1 MKSKVALATLAMIP
15 MAANN
20 AYASNIGTVTASSL
34 NVRSGPS
41 TSYKIVTTVKK
52 NDKVNILQSSNG
64 WYKIETASGKQG
76 WASSSYISISN
87 NDTNN
92 NTNISENI
100 AIVNTDGLKFRTGAG
115 TSYSIIKVLN
125 KGEKVE
131 VISESAGWSKVRYD
145 SRLGYVASQYIDK
158 TNTNY
163 IIKEVNTDGLNV
175 RTGPSTSYSSIGK
188 LNKGTKVQ
196 VISESAGWSKIN
208 YNNKIAYVSSGYLKT
223 VSTNT
228 SDTKPEDSTEQYKE
242 IKVVNTNGL
251 NVRKGP
257 STSYSSIG
265 KLNKGSNVEV
275 ISESAGWSKINYN
288 NTTAY
293 VATMYLDKK
302 TTNTEDSTEQYK
314 EIKVVN
320 TNGLNVRKGPS
331 TSYSSIGKLNKG
343 SNVEVISESA
353 GWSKINYNN
362 TTAYVAT
369 MYLDKK
375 TTNTEDSTE
384 QYKEIKVVNT
394 NGLNVRKGP
403 STSYSSIGKLNK
415 GSNVEVISESAG
427 WSKINYNNTTAYV
440 ATMYLD
446 KITSSEQVPPVVGGD
461 SVENVNGAIINYKAL
476 NYTLK
481 DHVDVQYKKALE
493 GGNVISSS
501 ISRSSEES
509 TTYVMAQSRAFSPAS
524 KSDLEYYLNPG
535 NFTSSNRGMMQ
546 FLRLDT
552 YKGGVSES
560 ELNSYLNSLPK
571 VNGKNTVFY
580 NQGKTFIDAAKK
592 YDIDLIYLV
601 SHAMW
606 ETGYGKSVLA
616 QGQTITSYKG
626 NTLPQPVTV
635 YNFFGIGA
643 IDKSANVSGA
653 EASYSNGWTSIEKT
667 IDGSAK
673 WIRDNYIKS
682 SKYNQNTI
690 YKMKFNYDY
699 SWHQYATDVN
709 WANGIS
715 GVMYKL
721 ISMYDTASNL
731 KFEIPNYK

>member
-1 MKSKVALATLAMIP
+1 MKGKIALATLAMIP
-15 MAANN
+15 MTANN

-41 TSYKIVTTVKK
+41 TSYTVVTTVKK

-64 WYKIETASGKQG
+64 WYKIETSSGKQG
-76 WASSSYISISN
+76 WVSSSYISASN
-87 NDTNN
+87 SNTNNSTNN
-92 NTNISENI
+92 NTQSNI
-100 AIVNTDGLKFRTGAG
+100 AIVNTDGLNFRNGAG

-131 VISESAGWSKVRYD
+131 VISESNGWSKVKHD

-158 TNTNY
+158 ATTNY
-163 IIKEVNTDGLNV
+163 TIKEVNTDGLNV
-175 RTGPSTSYSSIGK
+175 RTGPSTSYATIGK
-188 LNKGTKVQ
+188 LNKGT
-196 VISESAGWSKIN
+196 
-208 YNNKIAYVSSGYLKT
+208 
-223 VSTNT
+223 
-228 SDTKPEDSTEQYKE
+228 
-242 IKVVNTNGL
+242 
-251 NVRKGP
+251 R
-257 STSYSSIG
+257 
-265 KLNKGSNVEV
+265 VEV

-288 NTTAY
+288 NKTAY
-293 VATMYLDKK
+293 VSSGYLKAVSTSTPDTKPED
-302 TTNTEDSTEQYK
+302 TTQQYK

-320 TNGLNVRKGPS
+320 TDGLNVRKGPS
-331 TSYSSIGKLNKG
+331 TSYESIGKIDKG
-343 SNVEVISESA
+343 TSVEVISESD
-353 GWSKINYNN
+353 GWSKINYKN

-369 MYLDKK
+369 RYLDKK
-375 TTNTEDSTE
+375 STNTEDTTQ

-394 NGLNVRKGP
+394 DGLNVRKGP
-403 STSYSSIGKLNK
+403 STSYESIGKIDK
-415 GSNVEVISESAG
+415 GTSVEVISESDG
-427 WSKINYNNTTAYV
+427 WSKINYKNTTAYV
-440 ATMYLD
+440 ATRYLN
-446 KITSSEQVPPVVGGD
+446 KISSNEQVPPVVGGE
-461 SVENVNGAIINYKAL
+461 STENVSGATIYYKAL
-476 NYTLK
+476 NYTLQN
-481 DHVDVQYKKALE
+481 HVDAQYKKALE

-501 ISRSSEES
+501 ISRMSEEL
-509 TTYVMAQSRAFSPAS
+509 TTSMPQSRAFVTPS
-524 KSDLEYYLNPG
+524 KADLEYYLNPK
-535 NFTSSNRGMMQ
+535 NFTNSDKGMMQ

-552 YKGGVSES
+552 YKGGITES

-580 NQGKTFIDAAKK
+580 NQGKAFINAAQK
-592 YDIDLIYLV
+592 YDIDLVYLV

-626 NTLPQPVTV
+626 KPLDKPVTV

-667 IDGSAK
+667 IEGSAK
-673 WIRDNYIKS
+673 WISANYIKS

-699 SWHQYATDVN
+699 IWHQYATDVN
-709 WANGIS
+709 WSNGIS
-715 GVMYKL
+715 GIMNNI

-731 KFEIPNYK
+731 EFEVPDYK

>member
-1 MKSKVALATLAMIP
+1 MGMKGKIALATLAMIP
-15 MAANN
+15 MTANN

-41 TSYKIVTTVKK
+41 TSYTVVTTVKK

-64 WYKIETASGKQG
+64 WYKIETSSGKQG
-76 WASSSYISISN
+76 WVSSSYISASN
-87 NDTNN
+87 SNTNNSTNN
-92 NTNISENI
+92 NTQSNI
-100 AIVNTDGLKFRTGAG
+100 AIVNTDGLNFRNGAG

-131 VISESAGWSKVRYD
+131 VISESNGWSKVKHD

-158 TNTNY
+158 ATTNY
-163 IIKEVNTDGLNV
+163 TIKEVNTDGLNV
-175 RTGPSTSYSSIGK
+175 RTGPSTSYATIGK
-188 LNKGTKVQ
+188 LNKGT
-196 VISESAGWSKIN
+196 
-208 YNNKIAYVSSGYLKT
+208 
-223 VSTNT
+223 
-228 SDTKPEDSTEQYKE
+228 
-242 IKVVNTNGL
+242 
-251 NVRKGP
+251 R
-257 STSYSSIG
+257 
-265 KLNKGSNVEV
+265 VEV

-288 NTTAY
+288 NKTAY
-293 VATMYLDKK
+293 VSSGYLKAVSTSTPDTKPED
-302 TTNTEDSTEQYK
+302 TTQQYK

-320 TNGLNVRKGPS
+320 TDGLNVRKGPS
-331 TSYSSIGKLNKG
+331 TSYESIGKIDKG
-343 SNVEVISESA
+343 TSVEVISESD
-353 GWSKINYNN
+353 GWSKINYKN

-369 MYLDKK
+369 RYLDKK
-375 TTNTEDSTE
+375 STNTEDTTQ

-394 NGLNVRKGP
+394 DGLNVRKGP
-403 STSYSSIGKLNK
+403 STSYESIGKIDK
-415 GSNVEVISESAG
+415 GTSVEVISESDG
-427 WSKINYNNTTAYV
+427 WSKINYKNTTAYV
-440 ATMYLD
+440 ATRYLD
-446 KITSSEQVPPVVGGD
+446 KISSNEQVPPVVGGE
-461 SVENVNGAIINYKAL
+461 STENVSGATIYYKAL
-476 NYTLK
+476 NYTLQNHI
-481 DHVDVQYKKALE
+481 DAQYKKALE

-501 ISRSSEES
+501 ISRMSEEL
-509 TTYVMAQSRAFSPAS
+509 TTSMPQSRAFVTPS
-524 KSDLEYYLNPG
+524 KADLEYYLNPK
-535 NFTSSNRGMMQ
+535 NFTNSDKGMMQ

-552 YKGGVSES
+552 YKGGITES

-580 NQGKTFIDAAKK
+580 NQGKAFINAAQK
-592 YDIDLIYLV
+592 YDIDLVYLV

-626 NTLPQPVTV
+626 KPLDKPVTV

-667 IDGSAK
+667 IEGSAK
-673 WIRDNYIKS
+673 WISANYINS

-699 SWHQYATDVN
+699 IWHQYATDVN
-709 WANGIS
+709 WSNGIS
-715 GVMYKL
+715 GIMNNI

-731 KFEIPNYK
+731 EFEVPDYK

>member
-1 MKSKVALATLAMIP
+1 MKGKIALATLAMIP
-15 MAANN
+15 MTANN

-41 TSYKIVTTVKK
+41 TSYTVVTTVKK

-64 WYKIETASGKQG
+64 WYKIETSSGKQG
-76 WASSSYISISN
+76 WVSSSYISASN
-87 NDTNN
+87 SNTNNSTNN
-92 NTNISENI
+92 NTQSNI
-100 AIVNTDGLKFRTGAG
+100 AIVNTDGLNFRNGAG

-131 VISESAGWSKVRYD
+131 VISESNGWSKVKHD

-158 TNTNY
+158 ATTNY
-163 IIKEVNTDGLNV
+163 TIKEVNTDGLNV
-175 RTGPSTSYSSIGK
+175 RTGPSTSYATIGK
-188 LNKGTKVQ
+188 LNKGT
-196 VISESAGWSKIN
+196 
-208 YNNKIAYVSSGYLKT
+208 
-223 VSTNT
+223 
-228 SDTKPEDSTEQYKE
+228 
-242 IKVVNTNGL
+242 
-251 NVRKGP
+251 R
-257 STSYSSIG
+257 
-265 KLNKGSNVEV
+265 VEV

-288 NTTAY
+288 NKTAY
-293 VATMYLDKK
+293 VSSGYLKAVSTSTPDTKPED
-302 TTNTEDSTEQYK
+302 TTQQYK

-320 TNGLNVRKGPS
+320 TDGLNVRKGPS
-331 TSYSSIGKLNKG
+331 TSYESIGKIDKG
-343 SNVEVISESA
+343 TSVEVISESD
-353 GWSKINYNN
+353 GWSKINYKN

-369 MYLDKK
+369 RYLDKK
-375 TTNTEDSTE
+375 STNTEDTTQ

-394 NGLNVRKGP
+394 DGLNVRKGP
-403 STSYSSIGKLNK
+403 STSYESIGKIDK
-415 GSNVEVISESAG
+415 GTSVEVISESDG
-427 WSKINYNNTTAYV
+427 WSKINYKNTTAYV
-440 ATMYLD
+440 ATRYLD
-446 KITSSEQVPPVVGGD
+446 KISSNEQVPPVVGGE
-461 SVENVNGAIINYKAL
+461 STENVSGANIYYKAL
-476 NYTLK
+476 NYTLQN
-481 DHVDVQYKKALE
+481 HVDAQYKKALE

-501 ISRSSEES
+501 ISRMSEEL
-509 TTYVMAQSRAFSPAS
+509 TTSMPQSRAFVTAS
-524 KSDLEYYLNPG
+524 KADLEYYLNPK
-535 NFTSSNRGMMQ
+535 NFTNSDKGMMQ

-552 YKGGVSES
+552 YKGGITES

-580 NQGKTFIDAAKK
+580 NQGKAFINAAQK
-592 YDIDLIYLV
+592 YDIDLVYLV

-626 NTLPQPVTV
+626 KPLDKPVTV

-667 IDGSAK
+667 IEGSAK
-673 WIRDNYIKS
+673 WISANYIKS

-699 SWHQYATDVN
+699 IWHQYATDVN

-715 GVMYKL
+715 GIMNNI

-731 KFEIPNYK
+731 EFEVPDYK

>member
-1 MKSKVALATLAMIP
+1 MKGKIALATLAMIP
-15 MAANN
+15 MTANN

-41 TSYKIVTTVKK
+41 TSYTVVTTVKK

-64 WYKIETASGKQG
+64 WYKIETSSGKQG
-76 WASSSYISISN
+76 WVSSSYISASN
-87 NDTNN
+87 SNTNNSTNN
-92 NTNISENI
+92 NTQSNI
-100 AIVNTDGLKFRTGAG
+100 AIVNTDGLNFRNGAG

-131 VISESAGWSKVRYD
+131 VISESNGWSKVKHD

-158 TNTNY
+158 ATTNY
-163 IIKEVNTDGLNV
+163 TIKEVNTDGLNV
-175 RTGPSTSYSSIGK
+175 RTGPSTSYATIGK
-188 LNKGTKVQ
+188 LNKGT
-196 VISESAGWSKIN
+196 
-208 YNNKIAYVSSGYLKT
+208 
-223 VSTNT
+223 
-228 SDTKPEDSTEQYKE
+228 
-242 IKVVNTNGL
+242 
-251 NVRKGP
+251 R
-257 STSYSSIG
+257 
-265 KLNKGSNVEV
+265 VEV

-288 NTTAY
+288 NKTAY
-293 VATMYLDKK
+293 VSSGYLKAVSTSTPDTKPED
-302 TTNTEDSTEQYK
+302 TTQQYK

-320 TNGLNVRKGPS
+320 TDGLNVRKGPS
-331 TSYSSIGKLNKG
+331 TSYESIGKIDKG
-343 SNVEVISESA
+343 TSVEVISESD
-353 GWSKINYNN
+353 GWSKINYKN

-369 MYLDKK
+369 RYLDKK
-375 TTNTEDSTE
+375 STNTEDTTQ

-394 NGLNVRKGP
+394 DGLNVRKGP
-403 STSYSSIGKLNK
+403 STSYESIGKIDK
-415 GSNVEVISESAG
+415 GTSVEVISESDG
-427 WSKINYNNTTAYV
+427 WSKINYKNTTAYV
-440 ATMYLD
+440 ATRYLD
-446 KITSSEQVPPVVGGD
+446 KISSNEQVPPVVGGE
-461 SVENVNGAIINYKAL
+461 STENVSGATIYYKAL
-476 NYTLK
+476 NYTLQNHI
-481 DHVDVQYKKALE
+481 DAQYKKALE

-501 ISRSSEES
+501 ISRMSEEL
-509 TTYVMAQSRAFSPAS
+509 TTSMPQSRAFVTPS
-524 KSDLEYYLNPG
+524 KADLEYYLNPK
-535 NFTSSNRGMMQ
+535 NFTNSDKGMMQ

-552 YKGGVSES
+552 YKGGITES

-580 NQGKTFIDAAKK
+580 NQGKAFINAAQK
-592 YDIDLIYLV
+592 YDIDLVYLV

-626 NTLPQPVTV
+626 KPLDKPVTV

-667 IDGSAK
+667 LEGSAK
-673 WIRDNYIKS
+673 WISANYINS

-699 SWHQYATDVN
+699 IWHQYATDVN
-709 WANGIS
+709 WSNGIS
-715 GVMYKL
+715 GIMNNI

-731 KFEIPNYK
+731 EFEVPDYK

>member
-1 MKSKVALATLAMIP
+1 MKGKIALATLAIIP
-15 MAANN
+15 MTANN

-41 TSYKIVTTVKK
+41 TSYTVVTTVKK

-64 WYKIETASGKQG
+64 WYKIETSSGKQG
-76 WASSSYISISN
+76 WVSSSYISASN
-87 NDTNN
+87 SNTNNSTNN
-92 NTNISENI
+92 NTQSNI
-100 AIVNTDGLKFRTGAG
+100 AIVNTDGLNFRNGAG

-131 VISESAGWSKVRYD
+131 VISESNGWSKVKHD

-158 TNTNY
+158 ATTNY
-163 IIKEVNTDGLNV
+163 TIKEVNTDGLNV
-175 RTGPSTSYSSIGK
+175 RTGPSTSYATIGK
-188 LNKGTKVQ
+188 LNKGT
-196 VISESAGWSKIN
+196 
-208 YNNKIAYVSSGYLKT
+208 
-223 VSTNT
+223 
-228 SDTKPEDSTEQYKE
+228 
-242 IKVVNTNGL
+242 
-251 NVRKGP
+251 R
-257 STSYSSIG
+257 
-265 KLNKGSNVEV
+265 VEV

-288 NTTAY
+288 NKTAY
-293 VATMYLDKK
+293 VSSGYLKAVSTSTPDTKPED
-302 TTNTEDSTEQYK
+302 TTQQYK

-320 TNGLNVRKGPS
+320 TDGLNVRKGPS
-331 TSYSSIGKLNKG
+331 TSYESIGKIDKG
-343 SNVEVISESA
+343 TSVEVISESD
-353 GWSKINYNN
+353 GWSKINYKN

-369 MYLDKK
+369 
-375 TTNTEDSTE
+375 
-384 QYKEIKVVNT
+384 
-394 NGLNVRKGP
+394 R
-403 STSYSSIGKLNK
+403 
-415 GSNVEVISESAG
+415 
-427 WSKINYNNTTAYV
+427 
-440 ATMYLD
+440 YLD
-446 KITSSEQVPPVVGGD
+446 KISSNEQVPPVVGGE
-461 SVENVNGAIINYKAL
+461 STENVSGANIYYKAL
-476 NYTLK
+476 NYTLQN
-481 DHVDVQYKKALE
+481 HVDAQYKKALE

-501 ISRSSEES
+501 ISRMSEEL
-509 TTYVMAQSRAFSPAS
+509 TTSMPQSRAFVTAS
-524 KSDLEYYLNPG
+524 KADLEYYLNPK
-535 NFTSSNRGMMQ
+535 NFTNSDKGMMQ

-552 YKGGVSES
+552 YKGGITES

-580 NQGKTFIDAAKK
+580 NQGKAFINAAQK
-592 YDIDLIYLV
+592 YDIDLVYLV

-626 NTLPQPVTV
+626 KPLDKPVTV

-667 IDGSAK
+667 IEGSAK
-673 WIRDNYIKS
+673 WISANYIKS

-699 SWHQYATDVN
+699 IWHQYATDVN

-715 GVMYKL
+715 GIMNNI

-731 KFEIPNYK
+731 EFEVPDYK

>member
-1 MKSKVALATLAMIP
+1 MKGKIALATLAMIP
-15 MAANN
+15 MTANN

-41 TSYKIVTTVKK
+41 TSYTVVTTVKK

-64 WYKIETASGKQG
+64 WYKIETSSGKQG
-76 WASSSYISISN
+76 WVSSSYISALNSN
-87 NDTNN
+87 TNNSTNN
-92 NTNISENI
+92 NTQSNI
-100 AIVNTDGLKFRTGAG
+100 AIVNTDGLNFRNGAG

-131 VISESAGWSKVRYD
+131 VISESNGWSKVKHD

-158 TNTNY
+158 ATTNY
-163 IIKEVNTDGLNV
+163 TIKEVNTDGLNV
-175 RTGPSTSYSSIGK
+175 RTGPSTSYATIGK
-188 LNKGTKVQ
+188 LNKGT
-196 VISESAGWSKIN
+196 
-208 YNNKIAYVSSGYLKT
+208 
-223 VSTNT
+223 
-228 SDTKPEDSTEQYKE
+228 
-242 IKVVNTNGL
+242 
-251 NVRKGP
+251 R
-257 STSYSSIG
+257 
-265 KLNKGSNVEV
+265 VEV

-288 NTTAY
+288 NKTAY
-293 VATMYLDKK
+293 VSSGYLKAVSTSTPDTKPED
-302 TTNTEDSTEQYK
+302 TTQQYK

-320 TNGLNVRKGPS
+320 TDGLNVRKGPS
-331 TSYSSIGKLNKG
+331 TSYESIGKIDKG
-343 SNVEVISESA
+343 TSVEVISESD
-353 GWSKINYNN
+353 GWSKINYKN

-369 MYLDKK
+369 RYLDKK
-375 TTNTEDSTE
+375 STNTEDTTQ

-394 NGLNVRKGP
+394 DGLNVRKGP
-403 STSYSSIGKLNK
+403 STSYESIGKIDK
-415 GSNVEVISESAG
+415 GTSVEVISESDG
-427 WSKINYNNTTAYV
+427 WSKINYKNTTAYV
-440 ATMYLD
+440 ATRYLD
-446 KITSSEQVPPVVGGD
+446 KISSNEQVPPVVGGE
-461 SVENVNGAIINYKAL
+461 STENVSGATIYYKAL
-476 NYTLK
+476 NYTLQN
-481 DHVDVQYKKALE
+481 HVDAQYKKALE

-501 ISRSSEES
+501 ISRMSEEL
-509 TTYVMAQSRAFSPAS
+509 TTSMPQSRAFVTPS
-524 KSDLEYYLNPG
+524 KADLEYYLNPK
-535 NFTSSNRGMMQ
+535 NFTNSDKGMMQ

-552 YKGGVSES
+552 YKGGITES

-580 NQGKTFIDAAKK
+580 NQGKAFINAAQK
-592 YDIDLIYLV
+592 YDIDLVYLV

-626 NTLPQPVTV
+626 KPLDKPVTV

-667 IDGSAK
+667 IEGSAK
-673 WIRDNYIKS
+673 WISANYIKS

-699 SWHQYATDVN
+699 IWHQYATDVN

-715 GVMYKL
+715 GIMNNI

-731 KFEIPNYK
+731 EFEVPDYK

>member
-1 MKSKVALATLAMIP
+1 MKGKIALATLAMIP
-15 MAANN
+15 MTANN

-41 TSYKIVTTVKK
+41 TSYTVVTTLKK

-64 WYKIETASGKQG
+64 WYKIETSSGKQG
-76 WASSSYISISN
+76 WVSSSYISASN
-87 NDTNN
+87 SNTNNSINN
-92 NTNISENI
+92 NTQSNI
-100 AIVNTDGLKFRTGAG
+100 AIVNTDGLNFRNGAG

-131 VISESAGWSKVRYD
+131 VISESNGWSKVKHD

-158 TNTNY
+158 ATTNY
-163 IIKEVNTDGLNV
+163 TIKEVNTDGLNV
-175 RTGPSTSYSSIGK
+175 RTGPSTSYATIGK
-188 LNKGTKVQ
+188 LNKGT
-196 VISESAGWSKIN
+196 
-208 YNNKIAYVSSGYLKT
+208 
-223 VSTNT
+223 
-228 SDTKPEDSTEQYKE
+228 
-242 IKVVNTNGL
+242 
-251 NVRKGP
+251 R
-257 STSYSSIG
+257 
-265 KLNKGSNVEV
+265 VEV

-288 NTTAY
+288 NKTAY
-293 VATMYLDKK
+293 VSSGYLKAVSTSTPDTKPED
-302 TTNTEDSTEQYK
+302 TTQQYK

-320 TNGLNVRKGPS
+320 TDGLNVRKGPS
-331 TSYSSIGKLNKG
+331 TSYESIGKIDKG
-343 SNVEVISESA
+343 TSVEVISESD
-353 GWSKINYNN
+353 GWSKINYKN

-369 MYLDKK
+369 KYLDKK
-375 TTNTEDSTE
+375 STNTEDTTQ

-394 NGLNVRKGP
+394 DGLNVRKGP
-403 STSYSSIGKLNK
+403 STSYESIGKIDK
-415 GSNVEVISESAG
+415 GTSVEVISESDG
-427 WSKINYNNTTAYV
+427 WSKINYKNTTAYV
-440 ATMYLD
+440 ATRYLD
-446 KITSSEQVPPVVGGD
+446 KISSNEQVPPVVGGE
-461 SVENVNGAIINYKAL
+461 STENVSGATIYYKAL
-476 NYTLK
+476 NYTLQN
-481 DHVDVQYKKALE
+481 HVDAQYKKALE

-501 ISRSSEES
+501 ISRMSEEL
-509 TTYVMAQSRAFSPAS
+509 TTSMPQSRAFVTPS
-524 KSDLEYYLNPG
+524 KADLEYYLNPK
-535 NFTSSNRGMMQ
+535 NFTNSDKGMMQ

-552 YKGGVSES
+552 YKGGITES

-580 NQGKTFIDAAKK
+580 NQGKAFINAAQK
-592 YDIDLIYLV
+592 YDIDLVYLV

-626 NTLPQPVTV
+626 KPLDKPVTV

-667 IDGSAK
+667 IEGSAK
-673 WIRDNYIKS
+673 WISANYIKS

-699 SWHQYATDVN
+699 IWHQYATDVN
-709 WANGIS
+709 WSNGIS
-715 GVMYKL
+715 GIMNNI

-731 KFEIPNYK
+731 EFEVPDYK

>member
-64 WYKIETASGKQG
+64 WYKIETTSGKQG

-228 SDTKPEDSTEQYKE
+228 SDTKP
-242 IKVVNTNGL
+242 
-251 NVRKGP
+251 
-257 STSYSSIG
+257 
-265 KLNKGSNVEV
+265 
-275 ISESAGWSKINYN
+275 
-288 NTTAY
+288 
-293 VATMYLDKK
+293 
-302 TTNTEDSTEQYK
+302 EDSTEQYK

-690 YKMKFNYDY
+690 YKMKFNYEY
-699 SWHQYATDVN
+699 SFHQYATDVN

-715 GVMYKL
+715 GIMYKL
-721 ISMYDTASNL
+721 VSMYDTASNL
-731 KFEIPNYK
+731 NFEVPNYK

>member
-1 MKSKVALATLAMIP
+1 MKGKIALATLAMIP
-15 MAANN
+15 MTANN

-41 TSYKIVTTVKK
+41 TSYTVVTTVKK

-64 WYKIETASGKQG
+64 WYKIETSSGKQG
-76 WASSSYISISN
+76 WVSSSYISASN
-87 NDTNN
+87 SNTNNSTNN
-92 NTNISENI
+92 NTQSNI
-100 AIVNTDGLKFRTGAG
+100 AIVNTDGLNFRNGAG

-131 VISESAGWSKVRYD
+131 VISESNGWSKVKHD

-158 TNTNY
+158 ATTNY
-163 IIKEVNTDGLNV
+163 TIKEVNTDGLNV
-175 RTGPSTSYSSIGK
+175 RTGPSTSYATIGK
-188 LNKGTKVQ
+188 LNKGT
-196 VISESAGWSKIN
+196 
-208 YNNKIAYVSSGYLKT
+208 
-223 VSTNT
+223 
-228 SDTKPEDSTEQYKE
+228 
-242 IKVVNTNGL
+242 
-251 NVRKGP
+251 R
-257 STSYSSIG
+257 
-265 KLNKGSNVEV
+265 VEV

-288 NTTAY
+288 NKTAY
-293 VATMYLDKK
+293 VSSGYLKAVSTSTPDTKPED
-302 TTNTEDSTEQYK
+302 TTQQYK

-320 TNGLNVRKGPS
+320 TDGLNVRKGPS
-331 TSYSSIGKLNKG
+331 TSYESIGKIDKG
-343 SNVEVISESA
+343 TSVEVISESD
-353 GWSKINYNN
+353 GWSKINYKN

-369 MYLDKK
+369 
-375 TTNTEDSTE
+375 
-384 QYKEIKVVNT
+384 
-394 NGLNVRKGP
+394 R
-403 STSYSSIGKLNK
+403 
-415 GSNVEVISESAG
+415 
-427 WSKINYNNTTAYV
+427 
-440 ATMYLD
+440 YLD
-446 KITSSEQVPPVVGGD
+446 KISSNEQVPPVVGGE
-461 SVENVNGAIINYKAL
+461 STENVSGATIYYKAL
-476 NYTLK
+476 NYTLQNHI
-481 DHVDVQYKKALE
+481 DAQYKKALE

-501 ISRSSEES
+501 ISRMSEEL
-509 TTYVMAQSRAFSPAS
+509 TTSMPQSRAFVTPS
-524 KSDLEYYLNPG
+524 KADLEYYLNPK
-535 NFTSSNRGMMQ
+535 NFTNSDKGMMQ

-552 YKGGVSES
+552 YKGGITES

-580 NQGKTFIDAAKK
+580 NQGKAFINAAQK
-592 YDIDLIYLV
+592 YDIDLVYLV

-626 NTLPQPVTV
+626 KPLDKPVTV

-667 IDGSAK
+667 IEGSAK
-673 WIRDNYIKS
+673 WISANYIKS

-699 SWHQYATDVN
+699 IWHQYATDVN

-715 GVMYKL
+715 GIMNNI

-731 KFEIPNYK
+731 EFEVPDYK

>member
-1 MKSKVALATLAMIP
+1 MKGKIALATLAMIP
-15 MAANN
+15 MTANN

-41 TSYKIVTTVKK
+41 TSYTVVTTVKK

-64 WYKIETASGKQG
+64 WYKIETSSGKQG
-76 WASSSYISISN
+76 WVSSSYISASN
-87 NDTNN
+87 SNTNNSTNN
-92 NTNISENI
+92 NTQSNI
-100 AIVNTDGLKFRTGAG
+100 AIVNTDGLNFRNGAG

-131 VISESAGWSKVRYD
+131 VISESNGWSKVKHD

-158 TNTNY
+158 ATTNY
-163 IIKEVNTDGLNV
+163 TIKEVNTDGLNV
-175 RTGPSTSYSSIGK
+175 RTGPSTSYATIGK
-188 LNKGTKVQ
+188 LNKGT
-196 VISESAGWSKIN
+196 
-208 YNNKIAYVSSGYLKT
+208 
-223 VSTNT
+223 
-228 SDTKPEDSTEQYKE
+228 
-242 IKVVNTNGL
+242 
-251 NVRKGP
+251 R
-257 STSYSSIG
+257 
-265 KLNKGSNVEV
+265 VEV

-288 NTTAY
+288 NKTAY
-293 VATMYLDKK
+293 VSSGYLKAVSTSTPDTKPED
-302 TTNTEDSTEQYK
+302 TTQQYK

-320 TNGLNVRKGPS
+320 TDGLNVRKGPS
-331 TSYSSIGKLNKG
+331 TSYESIGKIDKG
-343 SNVEVISESA
+343 TSVEVISESD
-353 GWSKINYNN
+353 GWSKINYKN

-369 MYLDKK
+369 RYLDKK
-375 TTNTEDSTE
+375 STNTEDTTQ

-394 NGLNVRKGP
+394 DGLNVRKGP
-403 STSYSSIGKLNK
+403 STSYESIGKIDK
-415 GSNVEVISESAG
+415 GTSVEVISESDG
-427 WSKINYNNTTAYV
+427 WSKINYKNTTAYV
-440 ATMYLD
+440 ATRYLD
-446 KITSSEQVPPVVGGD
+446 KISSNEQVPPVVGGE
-461 SVENVNGAIINYKAL
+461 STENVSGATIYYKAL
-476 NYTLK
+476 NYTLQN
-481 DHVDVQYKKALE
+481 HVDAQYKKALE

-501 ISRSSEES
+501 ISRMSEEL
-509 TTYVMAQSRAFSPAS
+509 TTSMPQSRAFVTAS
-524 KSDLEYYLNPG
+524 KADLEYYLNPK
-535 NFTSSNRGMMQ
+535 NFTNSDKGMMQ

-552 YKGGVSES
+552 YKGGITES

-580 NQGKTFIDAAKK
+580 NQGKAFINAAQK
-592 YDIDLIYLV
+592 YDIDLVYLV

-626 NTLPQPVTV
+626 KPLDKPVTV

-667 IDGSAK
+667 IEGSAK
-673 WIRDNYIKS
+673 WISANYIKS

-699 SWHQYATDVN
+699 IWHQYATDVN
-709 WANGIS
+709 WSNGIS
-715 GVMYKL
+715 GIMNNI

-731 KFEIPNYK
+731 EFEVPDYK

>member
-1 MKSKVALATLAMIP
+1 MKGKIALATLAMIP
-15 MAANN
+15 MTANN

-41 TSYKIVTTVKK
+41 TSYTVVTTVKK

-64 WYKIETASGKQG
+64 WYKIETSSGKQG
-76 WASSSYISISN
+76 WVSSSYISASN
-87 NDTNN
+87 SNTNNSTNN
-92 NTNISENI
+92 NTQSNI
-100 AIVNTDGLKFRTGAG
+100 AIVNTDGLNFRNGAG

-131 VISESAGWSKVRYD
+131 VISESNGWSKVKHD

-158 TNTNY
+158 ATTNY
-163 IIKEVNTDGLNV
+163 TIKEVNTDGLNV
-175 RTGPSTSYSSIGK
+175 RTGPSTSYATIGK
-188 LNKGTKVQ
+188 LNKGT
-196 VISESAGWSKIN
+196 
-208 YNNKIAYVSSGYLKT
+208 
-223 VSTNT
+223 
-228 SDTKPEDSTEQYKE
+228 
-242 IKVVNTNGL
+242 
-251 NVRKGP
+251 R
-257 STSYSSIG
+257 
-265 KLNKGSNVEV
+265 VEV

-288 NTTAY
+288 NKTAY
-293 VATMYLDKK
+293 VSSGYLKAVSTSTPDTKPED
-302 TTNTEDSTEQYK
+302 TTQQYK

-320 TNGLNVRKGPS
+320 TDGLNVRKGPS
-331 TSYSSIGKLNKG
+331 TSYESIGKIDKG
-343 SNVEVISESA
+343 TSVEVISESD
-353 GWSKINYNN
+353 GWSKINYKN

-369 MYLDKK
+369 RYLDKK
-375 TTNTEDSTE
+375 STNTEDTTQ

-394 NGLNVRKGP
+394 DGLNVRKGP
-403 STSYSSIGKLNK
+403 STSYESIGKIDK
-415 GSNVEVISESAG
+415 GTSVEVISESDG
-427 WSKINYNNTTAYV
+427 WSKINYKNTTAYV
-440 ATMYLD
+440 ATRYLN
-446 KITSSEQVPPVVGGD
+446 KISSNEQVPPVVGGE
-461 SVENVNGAIINYKAL
+461 STENVSGATIYYKAL
-476 NYTLK
+476 NYTLQN
-481 DHVDVQYKKALE
+481 HVDAQYKKALE

-501 ISRSSEES
+501 ISRMSEEL
-509 TTYVMAQSRAFSPAS
+509 TTSMLQSRAFVTPS
-524 KSDLEYYLNPG
+524 KADLEYYLNPK
-535 NFTSSNRGMMQ
+535 NFTNSDKGMMQ

-552 YKGGVSES
+552 YKGGITES

-580 NQGKTFIDAAKK
+580 NQGKAFINAAQK
-592 YDIDLIYLV
+592 YDIDLVYLV

-626 NTLPQPVTV
+626 KPLDKPVTV

-667 IDGSAK
+667 IEGSAK
-673 WIRDNYIKS
+673 WISANYIKS

-699 SWHQYATDVN
+699 IWHQYATDVN
-709 WANGIS
+709 WSNGIS
-715 GVMYKL
+715 GIMNNI

-731 KFEIPNYK
+731 EFEVPDYK

>member
-1 MKSKVALATLAMIP
+1 MKGKIALATLAMIP
-15 MAANN
+15 MTANN

-41 TSYKIVTTVKK
+41 TSYTVVTTVKK

-64 WYKIETASGKQG
+64 WYKIETSSGKQG
-76 WASSSYISISN
+76 WVSSSYISASN
-87 NDTNN
+87 SNTNNSTNN
-92 NTNISENI
+92 NTQSNI
-100 AIVNTDGLKFRTGAG
+100 AIVNTDGLNFRNGAG

-131 VISESAGWSKVRYD
+131 VISESNGWSKVKHD

-158 TNTNY
+158 ATTNY
-163 IIKEVNTDGLNV
+163 TIKEVNTDGLNV
-175 RTGPSTSYSSIGK
+175 RTGPSTSYATIGK
-188 LNKGTKVQ
+188 LNKGT
-196 VISESAGWSKIN
+196 
-208 YNNKIAYVSSGYLKT
+208 
-223 VSTNT
+223 
-228 SDTKPEDSTEQYKE
+228 
-242 IKVVNTNGL
+242 
-251 NVRKGP
+251 R
-257 STSYSSIG
+257 
-265 KLNKGSNVEV
+265 VEV

-288 NTTAY
+288 NKTAY
-293 VATMYLDKK
+293 VSSGYLKAVSTSTPDTKPED
-302 TTNTEDSTEQYK
+302 TTQQYK

-320 TNGLNVRKGPS
+320 TDGLNVRKGPS
-331 TSYSSIGKLNKG
+331 TSYESIGKIDKG
-343 SNVEVISESA
+343 TSVEVISESD
-353 GWSKINYNN
+353 GWSKINYKN

-369 MYLDKK
+369 RYLDKK
-375 TTNTEDSTE
+375 STNTEDTTQ

-394 NGLNVRKGP
+394 DGLNVRKGP
-403 STSYSSIGKLNK
+403 STSYESIGKIDK
-415 GSNVEVISESAG
+415 GTSVEVISESDG
-427 WSKINYNNTTAYV
+427 WSKINYKNTTAYV
-440 ATMYLD
+440 ATRYLN
-446 KITSSEQVPPVVGGD
+446 KISSNEQVPPVVGGE
-461 SVENVNGAIINYKAL
+461 STENVSGATIYYKAL
-476 NYTLK
+476 NYTLQN
-481 DHVDVQYKKALE
+481 HVDAQYKKALE

-501 ISRSSEES
+501 ISRMSEEL
-509 TTYVMAQSRAFSPAS
+509 TTSMPQSRAFVTPS
-524 KSDLEYYLNPG
+524 KADLEYYLNPK
-535 NFTSSNRGMMQ
+535 NFTNSDKGMMQ

-552 YKGGVSES
+552 YKGGITES

-580 NQGKTFIDAAKK
+580 NQGKAFINAAQK
-592 YDIDLIYLV
+592 YDIDLVYLV

-626 NTLPQPVTV
+626 KPLDKPVTV

-667 IDGSAK
+667 IEGSAK
-673 WIRDNYIKS
+673 WISANYINS

-699 SWHQYATDVN
+699 IWHQYATDVN
-709 WANGIS
+709 WSNGIS
-715 GVMYKL
+715 GIMNNI

-731 KFEIPNYK
+731 EFEVPDYK

>member
-1 MKSKVALATLAMIP
+1 MKGKIALATLAMIP
-15 MAANN
+15 MTANN

-41 TSYKIVTTVKK
+41 TSYTVVTTVKK

-64 WYKIETASGKQG
+64 WYKIETSSGKQG
-76 WASSSYISISN
+76 WVSSSYISASN
-87 NDTNN
+87 SNTNNSINN
-92 NTNISENI
+92 NTQSNI
-100 AIVNTDGLKFRTGAG
+100 AIVNTDGLNFRNGAG

-131 VISESAGWSKVRYD
+131 VISESNGWSKVKHD

-158 TNTNY
+158 ATTNY
-163 IIKEVNTDGLNV
+163 TIKEVNTDGLNV
-175 RTGPSTSYSSIGK
+175 RTGPSTSYATIGK
-188 LNKGTKVQ
+188 LNKGT
-196 VISESAGWSKIN
+196 
-208 YNNKIAYVSSGYLKT
+208 
-223 VSTNT
+223 
-228 SDTKPEDSTEQYKE
+228 
-242 IKVVNTNGL
+242 
-251 NVRKGP
+251 R
-257 STSYSSIG
+257 
-265 KLNKGSNVEV
+265 VEV

-288 NTTAY
+288 NKTAY
-293 VATMYLDKK
+293 VSSGYLKAVSTSTPDTKPED
-302 TTNTEDSTEQYK
+302 TTQQYK

-320 TNGLNVRKGPS
+320 TDGLNVRKGPS
-331 TSYSSIGKLNKG
+331 TSYESIGKIDKG
-343 SNVEVISESA
+343 TSVEVISESD
-353 GWSKINYNN
+353 GWSKINYKN

-369 MYLDKK
+369 KYLDKK
-375 TTNTEDSTE
+375 STNTEDTTQ

-394 NGLNVRKGP
+394 DGLNVRKGP
-403 STSYSSIGKLNK
+403 STSYESIGKIDK
-415 GSNVEVISESAG
+415 GTSVEVISESDG
-427 WSKINYNNTTAYV
+427 WSKINYKNTTAYV
-440 ATMYLD
+440 ATRYLD
-446 KITSSEQVPPVVGGD
+446 KISSNEQVPPVVGGE
-461 SVENVNGAIINYKAL
+461 STENVSGATIYYKAL
-476 NYTLK
+476 NYTLQN
-481 DHVDVQYKKALE
+481 HVDAQYKKALE

-501 ISRSSEES
+501 ISRMSEEL
-509 TTYVMAQSRAFSPAS
+509 TTSMPQSRAFVTPS
-524 KSDLEYYLNPG
+524 KADLEYYLNPK
-535 NFTSSNRGMMQ
+535 NFTNSDKGMMQ

-552 YKGGVSES
+552 YKGGITES

-580 NQGKTFIDAAKK
+580 NQGKAFINAAQK
-592 YDIDLIYLV
+592 YDIDLVYLV

-626 NTLPQPVTV
+626 KPLDKPVTV

-667 IDGSAK
+667 IEGSAK
-673 WIRDNYIKS
+673 WISANYINS

-699 SWHQYATDVN
+699 IWHQYATDVN
-709 WANGIS
+709 WSNGIS
-715 GVMYKL
+715 GIMNNI

-731 KFEIPNYK
+731 EFEVPDYK

>member
-1 MKSKVALATLAMIP
+1 MKGKIALATLAMIP
-15 MAANN
+15 MTANN

-41 TSYKIVTTVKK
+41 TSYTVVTTVKK

-64 WYKIETASGKQG
+64 WYKIETSSGKQG
-76 WASSSYISISN
+76 WVSSSYISASN
-87 NDTNN
+87 SNTNNSTNN
-92 NTNISENI
+92 NTQSNI
-100 AIVNTDGLKFRTGAG
+100 AIVNTDGLNFRNGAG

-131 VISESAGWSKVRYD
+131 VISESNGWSKVKHD

-158 TNTNY
+158 ATTNY
-163 IIKEVNTDGLNV
+163 TIKEVNTDGLNV
-175 RTGPSTSYSSIGK
+175 RTGPSTSYATIGK
-188 LNKGTKVQ
+188 LNKGT
-196 VISESAGWSKIN
+196 
-208 YNNKIAYVSSGYLKT
+208 
-223 VSTNT
+223 
-228 SDTKPEDSTEQYKE
+228 
-242 IKVVNTNGL
+242 
-251 NVRKGP
+251 R
-257 STSYSSIG
+257 
-265 KLNKGSNVEV
+265 VEV

-288 NTTAY
+288 NKTAY
-293 VATMYLDKK
+293 VSSGYLKAVSTSTPDTKPED
-302 TTNTEDSTEQYK
+302 TTQQYK

-320 TNGLNVRKGPS
+320 TDGLNVRKGPS
-331 TSYSSIGKLNKG
+331 TSYESIGKIDKG
-343 SNVEVISESA
+343 TSVEVISESD
-353 GWSKINYNN
+353 GWSKINYKN

-369 MYLDKK
+369 RYLDKK
-375 TTNTEDSTE
+375 STNTEDTTQ

-394 NGLNVRKGP
+394 DGLNVRKGP
-403 STSYSSIGKLNK
+403 STSYESIGKIDK
-415 GSNVEVISESAG
+415 GTSVEVISESDG
-427 WSKINYNNTTAYV
+427 WSKINYKNTTAYV
-440 ATMYLD
+440 ATRYLD
-446 KITSSEQVPPVVGGD
+446 KISSNEQVPPVVGGE
-461 SVENVNGAIINYKAL
+461 STENVSGATIYYKAL
-476 NYTLK
+476 NYTLQN
-481 DHVDVQYKKALE
+481 HVDAQYKKALE

-501 ISRSSEES
+501 ISRMSEEL
-509 TTYVMAQSRAFSPAS
+509 TTSMPQSRAFVTPS
-524 KSDLEYYLNPG
+524 KADLEYYLNPK
-535 NFTSSNRGMMQ
+535 NFTNSDKGMMQ

-552 YKGGVSES
+552 YKGGITES

-580 NQGKTFIDAAKK
+580 NQGKAFINAAQK
-592 YDIDLIYLV
+592 YDIDLVYLV

-626 NTLPQPVTV
+626 KPLDKPVTV

-667 IDGSAK
+667 IEGSAK
-673 WIRDNYIKS
+673 WISANYINS

-699 SWHQYATDVN
+699 IWHQYATDVN
-709 WANGIS
+709 WSNGIS
-715 GVMYKL
+715 GIMNNI

-731 KFEIPNYK
+731 EFEVPDYK

>member
-1 MKSKVALATLAMIP
+1 MKGKIALATLAMIP
-15 MAANN
+15 MTANN

-41 TSYKIVTTVKK
+41 TSYTVVTTVKK

-64 WYKIETASGKQG
+64 WYKIETSSGKQG
-76 WASSSYISISN
+76 WVSSSYISASN
-87 NDTNN
+87 SNTNNSTNN
-92 NTNISENI
+92 NTQSNI
-100 AIVNTDGLKFRTGAG
+100 AIVNTDGLNFRNGAG

-131 VISESAGWSKVRYD
+131 VISESNGWSKVKHD

-158 TNTNY
+158 ATTNY
-163 IIKEVNTDGLNV
+163 TIKEVNTDGLNV
-175 RTGPSTSYSSIGK
+175 RTGPSTSYATIGK
-188 LNKGTKVQ
+188 LNKGT
-196 VISESAGWSKIN
+196 
-208 YNNKIAYVSSGYLKT
+208 
-223 VSTNT
+223 
-228 SDTKPEDSTEQYKE
+228 
-242 IKVVNTNGL
+242 
-251 NVRKGP
+251 R
-257 STSYSSIG
+257 
-265 KLNKGSNVEV
+265 VEV

-288 NTTAY
+288 NKTAY
-293 VATMYLDKK
+293 VSSGYLKAVSTSTPDTKPED
-302 TTNTEDSTEQYK
+302 TTQQYK

-320 TNGLNVRKGPS
+320 TDGLNVRKGPS
-331 TSYSSIGKLNKG
+331 TSYESIGKIDKG
-343 SNVEVISESA
+343 TSVEVISESD
-353 GWSKINYNN
+353 GWSKINYKN

-369 MYLDKK
+369 RYLDKK
-375 TTNTEDSTE
+375 STNTEDTTQ

-394 NGLNVRKGP
+394 DGLNVRKGP
-403 STSYSSIGKLNK
+403 STSYESIGKIDK
-415 GSNVEVISESAG
+415 GTSAEVISESDG
-427 WSKINYNNTTAYV
+427 WSKINYKNTTAYV
-440 ATMYLD
+440 ATRYLD
-446 KITSSEQVPPVVGGD
+446 KISSNEQVPPVVGGE
-461 SVENVNGAIINYKAL
+461 STENVSGATIYYKAL
-476 NYTLK
+476 NYTLQNHI
-481 DHVDVQYKKALE
+481 DAQYKKALE

-501 ISRSSEES
+501 ISRMSEEL
-509 TTYVMAQSRAFSPAS
+509 TTSMPQSRAFVTPS
-524 KSDLEYYLNPG
+524 KADLEYYLNPK
-535 NFTSSNRGMMQ
+535 NFTNSDKGMMQ

-552 YKGGVSES
+552 YKGGITES

-580 NQGKTFIDAAKK
+580 NQGKAFINAAQK
-592 YDIDLIYLV
+592 YDIDLVYLV

-626 NTLPQPVTV
+626 KPLDKPVTV

-667 IDGSAK
+667 IEGSAK
-673 WIRDNYIKS
+673 WISANYINS

-699 SWHQYATDVN
+699 IWHQYATDVN
-709 WANGIS
+709 WSNGIS
-715 GVMYKL
+715 GIMNNI

-731 KFEIPNYK
+731 EFEVPDYK

>member
-1 MKSKVALATLAMIP
+1 MKGKIALATLAIMP
-15 MAANN
+15 MTANN

-41 TSYKIVTTVKK
+41 TSYTIVTTVKK

-76 WASSSYISISN
+76 WASSSYISISDSN
-87 NDTNN
+87 TNN
-92 NTNISENI
+92 NINTSSNI
-100 AIVNTDGLKFRTGAG
+100 AIVNTDGLNFRNGAG

-131 VISESAGWSKVRYD
+131 VISESNGWSKVKHD

-175 RTGPSTSYSSIGK
+175 RTGPSTSYASIGK
-188 LNKGTKVQ
+188 LNTGDK
-196 VISESAGWSKIN
+196 
-208 YNNKIAYVSSGYLKT
+208 
-223 VSTNT
+223 
-228 SDTKPEDSTEQYKE
+228 
-242 IKVVNTNGL
+242 
-251 NVRKGP
+251 
-257 STSYSSIG
+257 
-265 KLNKGSNVEV
+265 VEV

-288 NTTAY
+288 NKTAY
-293 VATMYLDKK
+293 VSSGYLKAVS
-302 TTNTEDSTEQYK
+302 TTTPSTTEQYK

-320 TNGLNVRKGPS
+320 TDGLNVRKGPS
-331 TSYSSIGKLNKG
+331 TSYESIGKIDKG
-343 SNVEVISESA
+343 TNVEVISESN
-353 GWSKINYNN
+353 GWSKINYKN
-362 TTAYVAT
+362 TTAYVA
-369 MYLDKK
+369 
-375 TTNTEDSTE
+375 
-384 QYKEIKVVNT
+384 
-394 NGLNVRKGP
+394 
-403 STSYSSIGKLNK
+403 NK
-415 GSNVEVISESAG
+415 
-427 WSKINYNNTTAYV
+427 
-440 ATMYLD
+440 YLD
-446 KITSSEQVPPVVGGD
+446 KISSNEQVPPVVGGD
-461 SVENVNGAIINYKAL
+461 SVENVNGATINYKGL
-476 NYTLK
+476 NYTLQ
-481 DHVDVQYKKALE
+481 DHVEVQYKKALE

-501 ISRSSEES
+501 LSRSSEDL
-509 TTYVMAQSRAFSPAS
+509 TTYNMAQSRAYVHAS
-524 KSDLEYYLNPG
+524 KSDLEYYLNPN
-535 NFTSSNRGMMQ
+535 NFTNSDRGMMQ

-560 ELNSYLNSLPK
+560 ELNSYLNSLPQ

-580 NQGKTFIDAAKK
+580 NQGKAFINAAQK

-606 ETGYGKSVLA
+606 ETGYGKSVLS

-626 NTLPQPVTV
+626 TPLSAPVTV
-635 YNFFGIGA
+635 YNFYGIGA

-653 EASYSNGWTSIEKT
+653 EAAYSNGWTSIEAT

-699 SWHQYATDVN
+699 SFHQYATDVN

-715 GVMYKL
+715 GIMYKL
-721 ISMYDTASNL
+721 ISMYDTSSNL
-731 KFEIPNYK
+731 SFEVPNYK

>member
-1 MKSKVALATLAMIP
+1 MKGKIALATLAMIP
-15 MAANN
+15 MTANN

-41 TSYKIVTTVKK
+41 TSYTVVTTVKK

-64 WYKIETASGKQG
+64 WYKIETSSGNQG
-76 WASSSYISISN
+76 WVSSSYISASN
-87 NDTNN
+87 SNTNNSTNN
-92 NTNISENI
+92 NTQSNI
-100 AIVNTDGLKFRTGAG
+100 AIVNTDGLNFRNGAG

-131 VISESAGWSKVRYD
+131 VISESNGWSKVKHD

-158 TNTNY
+158 ATTNY
-163 IIKEVNTDGLNV
+163 TIKEVNTDGLNV
-175 RTGPSTSYSSIGK
+175 RTGPSTSYATIGK
-188 LNKGTKVQ
+188 LNKGT
-196 VISESAGWSKIN
+196 
-208 YNNKIAYVSSGYLKT
+208 
-223 VSTNT
+223 
-228 SDTKPEDSTEQYKE
+228 
-242 IKVVNTNGL
+242 
-251 NVRKGP
+251 R
-257 STSYSSIG
+257 
-265 KLNKGSNVEV
+265 VEV

-288 NTTAY
+288 NKTAY
-293 VATMYLDKK
+293 VSSGYLKAVSTSTPDTKPED
-302 TTNTEDSTEQYK
+302 TTQQYK

-320 TNGLNVRKGPS
+320 TDGLNVRKGPS
-331 TSYSSIGKLNKG
+331 TSYESIGKIDKG
-343 SNVEVISESA
+343 TSVEVISESD
-353 GWSKINYNN
+353 GWSKINYKN

-369 MYLDKK
+369 RYLDKK
-375 TTNTEDSTE
+375 STNTEDTTQ

-394 NGLNVRKGP
+394 DGLNVRKGP
-403 STSYSSIGKLNK
+403 STSYESIGKIDK
-415 GSNVEVISESAG
+415 GTSVEVISESDG
-427 WSKINYNNTTAYV
+427 WSKINYKNTTAYV
-440 ATMYLD
+440 ATRYLD
-446 KITSSEQVPPVVGGD
+446 KISSNEQVPPVVGGE
-461 SVENVNGAIINYKAL
+461 STENVSGATIYYKAL
-476 NYTLK
+476 NYTLQN
-481 DHVDVQYKKALE
+481 HVDAQYKKALE

-501 ISRSSEES
+501 ISRMSEEL
-509 TTYVMAQSRAFSPAS
+509 TTSMPQSRAFVTSS
-524 KSDLEYYLNPG
+524 KADLEYYLNPK
-535 NFTSSNRGMMQ
+535 NFTNSDKGMMQ

-552 YKGGVSES
+552 YKGGITES

-580 NQGKTFIDAAKK
+580 NQGKAFINAAQK
-592 YDIDLIYLV
+592 YDIDLVYLV

-626 NTLPQPVTV
+626 KPLDKPVTV

-667 IDGSAK
+667 IEGSAK
-673 WIRDNYIKS
+673 WISANYIKS

-699 SWHQYATDVN
+699 IWHQYATDVN
-709 WANGIS
+709 WSNGIS
-715 GVMYKL
+715 GIMNNI

-731 KFEIPNYK
+731 EFEVPDYK

>member
-1 MKSKVALATLAMIP
+1 MKGKIALATLAMIP
-15 MAANN
+15 MTANN

-41 TSYKIVTTVKK
+41 TSYTVVTTVKK

-64 WYKIETASGKQG
+64 WYKIETSSGKQG
-76 WASSSYISISN
+76 WVSSSYISASN
-87 NDTNN
+87 SNTNNSTNN
-92 NTNISENI
+92 NTQSNI
-100 AIVNTDGLKFRTGAG
+100 AIVNTDGLNFRNGAG

-131 VISESAGWSKVRYD
+131 VISESNGWSKVKHD

-158 TNTNY
+158 ATTNY
-163 IIKEVNTDGLNV
+163 TIKEVNTDGLNV
-175 RTGPSTSYSSIGK
+175 RTGPSTSYATIGK
-188 LNKGTKVQ
+188 LNKGT
-196 VISESAGWSKIN
+196 
-208 YNNKIAYVSSGYLKT
+208 
-223 VSTNT
+223 
-228 SDTKPEDSTEQYKE
+228 
-242 IKVVNTNGL
+242 
-251 NVRKGP
+251 R
-257 STSYSSIG
+257 
-265 KLNKGSNVEV
+265 VEV

-288 NTTAY
+288 NKTAY
-293 VATMYLDKK
+293 VSSGYLKAVSTSTPDTKPED
-302 TTNTEDSTEQYK
+302 TTQQYK

-320 TNGLNVRKGPS
+320 TDGLNVRKGPS
-331 TSYSSIGKLNKG
+331 TSYESIGKIDKG
-343 SNVEVISESA
+343 TSVEVISESD
-353 GWSKINYNN
+353 GWSKINYKN

-369 MYLDKK
+369 RYLDKK
-375 TTNTEDSTE
+375 STNTEDTTQ

-394 NGLNVRKGP
+394 DGLNVRKGP
-403 STSYSSIGKLNK
+403 STSYESIGEIDK
-415 GSNVEVISESAG
+415 GTSVEVISESDG
-427 WSKINYNNTTAYV
+427 WSKINYKNTTAYV
-440 ATMYLD
+440 ATRYLD
-446 KITSSEQVPPVVGGD
+446 KISSNEQVPPVVGGE
-461 SVENVNGAIINYKAL
+461 STENVSGATIYYKAL
-476 NYTLK
+476 NYTLQNHI
-481 DHVDVQYKKALE
+481 DAQYKKALE

-501 ISRSSEES
+501 ISRMSEEL
-509 TTYVMAQSRAFSPAS
+509 TTSMPQSRAFVTPS
-524 KSDLEYYLNPG
+524 KADLEYYLNPK
-535 NFTSSNRGMMQ
+535 NFTNSDKGMMQ

-552 YKGGVSES
+552 YKGGITES

-580 NQGKTFIDAAKK
+580 NQGKAFINAAQK
-592 YDIDLIYLV
+592 YDIDLVYLV

-626 NTLPQPVTV
+626 KPLDKPVTV

-667 IDGSAK
+667 IEGSAK
-673 WIRDNYIKS
+673 WISANYINS

-699 SWHQYATDVN
+699 IWHQYATDVN
-709 WANGIS
+709 WSNGIS
-715 GVMYKL
+715 GIMNNI

-731 KFEIPNYK
+731 EFEVPDYK

>member
-1 MKSKVALATLAMIP
+1 MKGKIALATLAMIP
-15 MAANN
+15 MTANN

-41 TSYKIVTTVKK
+41 TSYTVVTTVKK

-64 WYKIETASGKQG
+64 WYKIETSSGKQG
-76 WASSSYISISN
+76 WVSSSYISASN
-87 NDTNN
+87 SNTNNSTNN
-92 NTNISENI
+92 NTQSNI
-100 AIVNTDGLKFRTGAG
+100 AIVNTDGLNFRNGAG

-131 VISESAGWSKVRYD
+131 VISESNGWSKVKHD

-158 TNTNY
+158 ATTNY
-163 IIKEVNTDGLNV
+163 TIKEVNTDGLNV
-175 RTGPSTSYSSIGK
+175 RTGPSTSYATIGK
-188 LNKGTKVQ
+188 LNKGT
-196 VISESAGWSKIN
+196 
-208 YNNKIAYVSSGYLKT
+208 
-223 VSTNT
+223 
-228 SDTKPEDSTEQYKE
+228 
-242 IKVVNTNGL
+242 
-251 NVRKGP
+251 R
-257 STSYSSIG
+257 
-265 KLNKGSNVEV
+265 VEV

-288 NTTAY
+288 NKTAY
-293 VATMYLDKK
+293 VSSGYLKAVSTSTPDTKPED
-302 TTNTEDSTEQYK
+302 TTQQYK

-320 TNGLNVRKGPS
+320 TDGLNVRKGPS
-331 TSYSSIGKLNKG
+331 TSYESIGKIDKG
-343 SNVEVISESA
+343 TSVEVISESD
-353 GWSKINYNN
+353 GWSKINYKN

-369 MYLDKK
+369 RYLDKK
-375 TTNTEDSTE
+375 STNTEDTTQ

-394 NGLNVRKGP
+394 DGLNVRKGP
-403 STSYSSIGKLNK
+403 STSYESIGKIDK
-415 GSNVEVISESAG
+415 GTSVEVISESDG
-427 WSKINYNNTTAYV
+427 WSKINYKNTTAYV
-440 ATMYLD
+440 ATRYLD
-446 KITSSEQVPPVVGGD
+446 KISSNEQVPPVVGGE
-461 SVENVNGAIINYKAL
+461 STENVSGATIYYKAL
-476 NYTLK
+476 NYTLQNHI
-481 DHVDVQYKKALE
+481 DAQYKKALE

-501 ISRSSEES
+501 ISRMSEEL
-509 TTYVMAQSRAFSPAS
+509 TTSMPQSRAFVTPS
-524 KSDLEYYLNPG
+524 KADLEYYLNPK
-535 NFTSSNRGMMQ
+535 NFTNSDKGMMQ

-552 YKGGVSES
+552 YKGGITES

-580 NQGKTFIDAAKK
+580 NQGKAFINAAQK
-592 YDIDLIYLV
+592 YDIDLVYLV

-626 NTLPQPVTV
+626 KPLDKPITV

-667 IDGSAK
+667 IEGSAK
-673 WIRDNYIKS
+673 WISANYINS

-699 SWHQYATDVN
+699 IWHQYATDVN
-709 WANGIS
+709 WSNGIS
-715 GVMYKL
+715 GIMNNI

-731 KFEIPNYK
+731 EFEVPDYK

>member
-1 MKSKVALATLAMIP
+1 MKGKIALATLAMIP
-15 MAANN
+15 MTANN

-41 TSYKIVTTVKK
+41 TSYTVVTTVKK

-64 WYKIETASGKQG
+64 WYKIETSSGKQG
-76 WASSSYISISN
+76 WVSSSYISASN
-87 NDTNN
+87 SNTNNSTNN
-92 NTNISENI
+92 NTQSNI
-100 AIVNTDGLKFRTGAG
+100 AIVNTDGLNFRNGAG

-131 VISESAGWSKVRYD
+131 VISESNGWSKVKHD

-158 TNTNY
+158 ATTNY
-163 IIKEVNTDGLNV
+163 TIKEVNTDGLNV
-175 RTGPSTSYSSIGK
+175 RTGPSTSYATIGK
-188 LNKGTKVQ
+188 LNKGT
-196 VISESAGWSKIN
+196 
-208 YNNKIAYVSSGYLKT
+208 
-223 VSTNT
+223 
-228 SDTKPEDSTEQYKE
+228 
-242 IKVVNTNGL
+242 
-251 NVRKGP
+251 R
-257 STSYSSIG
+257 
-265 KLNKGSNVEV
+265 VEV

-288 NTTAY
+288 NKTAY
-293 VATMYLDKK
+293 VSSGYLKAVSTSTPDTKPED
-302 TTNTEDSTEQYK
+302 TTQQYK

-320 TNGLNVRKGPS
+320 TDGLNVRKGPS
-331 TSYSSIGKLNKG
+331 TSYESIGKIDKG
-343 SNVEVISESA
+343 TSVEVISESD
-353 GWSKINYNN
+353 GWSKINYKN

-369 MYLDKK
+369 RYLDKK
-375 TTNTEDSTE
+375 STKPEDTTQ

-394 NGLNVRKGP
+394 DGLNVRKGP
-403 STSYSSIGKLNK
+403 STSYESIGKIDK
-415 GSNVEVISESAG
+415 GTSVEVISESDG
-427 WSKINYNNTTAYV
+427 WSKINYKNTTAYV
-440 ATMYLD
+440 ATRYLD
-446 KITSSEQVPPVVGGD
+446 KISSNEQVPPVVGGE
-461 SVENVNGAIINYKAL
+461 STENVSGATIYYKAL
-476 NYTLK
+476 NYTLQNHI
-481 DHVDVQYKKALE
+481 DAQYKKALE

-501 ISRSSEES
+501 ISRMSEEL
-509 TTYVMAQSRAFSPAS
+509 TTSMPQSRAFVTPS
-524 KSDLEYYLNPG
+524 KADLEYYLNPK
-535 NFTSSNRGMMQ
+535 NFTNSDKGMMQ

-552 YKGGVSES
+552 YKGGITES

-580 NQGKTFIDAAKK
+580 NQGKAFINAAQK
-592 YDIDLIYLV
+592 YDIDLVYLV

-626 NTLPQPVTV
+626 KPLDKPVTV

-667 IDGSAK
+667 IEGSAK
-673 WIRDNYIKS
+673 WISANYINS

-699 SWHQYATDVN
+699 IWHQYATDVN
-709 WANGIS
+709 WSNGIS
-715 GVMYKL
+715 GIMNNI

-731 KFEIPNYK
+731 EFEVPDYK

>member
-1 MKSKVALATLAMIP
+1 MKGKIALATLAMIP
-15 MAANN
+15 MTANN

-41 TSYKIVTTVKK
+41 TSYTVVTTVKK

-64 WYKIETASGKQG
+64 WYKIETSSGKQG
-76 WASSSYISISN
+76 WVSSSYISASN
-87 NDTNN
+87 SNTNNSTNN
-92 NTNISENI
+92 NTQSNI
-100 AIVNTDGLKFRTGAG
+100 AIVNTDGLNFRNGAG

-131 VISESAGWSKVRYD
+131 VISESNGWSKVKHD

-158 TNTNY
+158 ATTNY
-163 IIKEVNTDGLNV
+163 TIKEVNTDGLNV
-175 RTGPSTSYSSIGK
+175 RTGPSTSYATIGK
-188 LNKGTKVQ
+188 LNKGT
-196 VISESAGWSKIN
+196 
-208 YNNKIAYVSSGYLKT
+208 
-223 VSTNT
+223 
-228 SDTKPEDSTEQYKE
+228 
-242 IKVVNTNGL
+242 
-251 NVRKGP
+251 R
-257 STSYSSIG
+257 
-265 KLNKGSNVEV
+265 VEV

-288 NTTAY
+288 NKTAY
-293 VATMYLDKK
+293 VSSGYLKAVSTSTPDTKPED
-302 TTNTEDSTEQYK
+302 TTQQYK

-320 TNGLNVRKGPS
+320 TDGLNVRKGPS
-331 TSYSSIGKLNKG
+331 TSYESIGKIDKG
-343 SNVEVISESA
+343 TSVEVISESD
-353 GWSKINYNN
+353 GWSKINYKN

-369 MYLDKK
+369 RYLDKK
-375 TTNTEDSTE
+375 STNTEDTTQ

-394 NGLNVRKGP
+394 DGLNVRKGP
-403 STSYSSIGKLNK
+403 STSYESIGKIDK
-415 GSNVEVISESAG
+415 GTSVEVISESDG
-427 WSKINYNNTTAYV
+427 WSKINYKNTTAYV
-440 ATMYLD
+440 ATRYLD
-446 KITSSEQVPPVVGGD
+446 KISSNEQVPPVVGGE
-461 SVENVNGAIINYKAL
+461 STENVSGATIYYKAL
-476 NYTLK
+476 NYTLQN
-481 DHVDVQYKKALE
+481 HVDAQYKKALE

-501 ISRSSEES
+501 ISRMSEEL
-509 TTYVMAQSRAFSPAS
+509 TTSMPQSRAFVTSS
-524 KSDLEYYLNPG
+524 KADLEYYLNPK
-535 NFTSSNRGMMQ
+535 NFTNSDKGMMQ

-552 YKGGVSES
+552 YKGGITES

-580 NQGKTFIDAAKK
+580 NQGKAFINAAQK
-592 YDIDLIYLV
+592 YDIDLVYLV

-626 NTLPQPVTV
+626 KPLDKPVTV

-667 IDGSAK
+667 IEGSAK
-673 WIRDNYIKS
+673 WISANYIKS

-699 SWHQYATDVN
+699 IWHQYATDVN
-709 WANGIS
+709 WSNGIS
-715 GVMYKL
+715 GIMNNI

-731 KFEIPNYK
+731 EFEVPDYK

>member
-1 MKSKVALATLAMIP
+1 MKGKIALATLAMIP
-15 MAANN
+15 MTANN

-41 TSYKIVTTVKK
+41 TSYTVVTTVKK

-64 WYKIETASGKQG
+64 WYKIETSSGKQG
-76 WASSSYISISN
+76 WVSSSYISASN
-87 NDTNN
+87 SNTNNSINN
-92 NTNISENI
+92 NTQSNI
-100 AIVNTDGLKFRTGAG
+100 AIVNTDGLNFRNGAG

-131 VISESAGWSKVRYD
+131 VISESNGWSKVKHD

-158 TNTNY
+158 ATTNY
-163 IIKEVNTDGLNV
+163 TIKEVNTDGLNV
-175 RTGPSTSYSSIGK
+175 RTGPSTSYATIGK
-188 LNKGTKVQ
+188 LNKGT
-196 VISESAGWSKIN
+196 
-208 YNNKIAYVSSGYLKT
+208 
-223 VSTNT
+223 
-228 SDTKPEDSTEQYKE
+228 
-242 IKVVNTNGL
+242 
-251 NVRKGP
+251 R
-257 STSYSSIG
+257 
-265 KLNKGSNVEV
+265 VEV

-288 NTTAY
+288 NKTAY
-293 VATMYLDKK
+293 VSSGYLKAVSTSTPDTKPED
-302 TTNTEDSTEQYK
+302 TTQQYK

-320 TNGLNVRKGPS
+320 TDGLNVRKGPS
-331 TSYSSIGKLNKG
+331 TSYESIGKIDKG
-343 SNVEVISESA
+343 TSVEVISESD
-353 GWSKINYNN
+353 GWSKINYKN

-369 MYLDKK
+369 RYLDKK
-375 TTNTEDSTE
+375 STNTEDTTQ

-394 NGLNVRKGP
+394 DGLNVRKGP
-403 STSYSSIGKLNK
+403 STSYESIGKIDK
-415 GSNVEVISESAG
+415 GTSVEVISESDG
-427 WSKINYNNTTAYV
+427 WSKINYKNTTAYV
-440 ATMYLD
+440 ATRYLD
-446 KITSSEQVPPVVGGD
+446 KISSNEQVPPVVGGE
-461 SVENVNGAIINYKAL
+461 STENVSGATIYYKAL
-476 NYTLK
+476 NYTLQN
-481 DHVDVQYKKALE
+481 HVDAQYKKALE

-501 ISRSSEES
+501 ISRMSEEL
-509 TTYVMAQSRAFSPAS
+509 TTSMPQSRAFVTPS
-524 KSDLEYYLNPG
+524 KADLEYYLNPK
-535 NFTSSNRGMMQ
+535 NFTNSDKGMMQ

-552 YKGGVSES
+552 YKGGITES

-580 NQGKTFIDAAKK
+580 NQGKAFINAAQK
-592 YDIDLIYLV
+592 YDIDLVYLV

-626 NTLPQPVTV
+626 KPLDKPVTV

-667 IDGSAK
+667 IEGSAK
-673 WIRDNYIKS
+673 WISANYIKS

-699 SWHQYATDVN
+699 IWHQYATDVN
-709 WANGIS
+709 WSNGIS
-715 GVMYKL
+715 GIMNNI

-731 KFEIPNYK
+731 EFEVPDYK